1 MPNPTNALSRRQFG
15 RLSVA
20 SAIAAGTAG
29 TGLSFLHPATAL
41 ATPVPEP
48 LWQPAQP
55 RDRENSPTEKSPA
68 ELMTP
73 KTQAAIKKGLN
84 FLLRNQVKSGRN
96 RGAFGNGGY
105 SGGVATAS
113 LAGLATSAKW

>member
-1 MPNPTNALSRRQFG
+1 MPNPINALSRRQFG

-29 TGLSFLHPATAL
+29 AGLSFLHPATAL
-41 ATPVPEP
+41 ATPVLEP

-84 FLLRNQVKSGRN
+84 FLLRNQVKSDAIVAVSETEAIAAELPRRRW
-96 RGAFGNGGY
+96 RG
-105 SGGVATAS
+105 
-113 LAGLATSAKW
+113 WR